1 MRKRVFI
8 FILLILFSGLVWGQT
23 LTYQFNRID
32 INQGLSN
39 NQVNCVFR
47 DSTGFMWIGTV
58 SGLNRFDG
66 YHFTVYQHD
75 LRDSTSIS
83 DNNIAK
89 IMTGPGQQLWIQTR
103 RGINIYNPLTAKFD
117 RHPENTLQQWG
128 IPGNVLTDIIKDRSG
143 QYWLLHPTA
152 GIFLADARH
161 KALSL
166 VHTADSSSIATN
178 SVSAMVQDK
187 AGDYWLLHSSGI
199 LEKLDARSHRVV
211 YRNTT
216 LVKPEHPGT
225 AWNMVTDNDG
235 DLWIYSNNEDNGV
248 YYFAIGG
255 RSFRHID
262 QATPGLALNNNIVRG
277 IVPDNNGQIWIGTD
291 HGGINIIDKKAQ
303 SIRYIENINEDNRSL
318 SQNSITT
325 LHKDNTG
332 IIWIGTFKK
341 GLNYYHE
348 NMVKFPL
355 YQYQA
360 YSRNSLPYND
370 VNRFVEDDNH
380 NLWIGTNGGG
390 LIYFDR
396 SRNTFTQYRH
406 DAGQPNSIS
415 GNVIVSLWI
424 DHRRQLWVGTYFG
437 GLDRFD
443 GHQFIHYKHD
453 PSDSNSL
460 SDNSIWEVL
469 EDKNNQLWIGT
480 LNGGLNRMDPATQQF
495 QHYAKEIP
503 SKYISALLEDKAG
516 NLWIGTSEGLD
527 VRNAQTGA
535 FKHYSNAP
543 AVEGSLSHNN
553 VVCIFQDSQ
562 DRIWVGT
569 REGLDLFNP
578 ADNSFYTLRKEDGLP
593 DNSILNI
600 LEANDHSLWMS
611 TPNGLSNMTIH
622 PATNGNGATYSFKN
636 YDESD
641 GLQGKEFN
649 ENAALKT
656 SRGELIFGGGN
667 GFNIFYPNAIALNKN
682 VPPVVLTDL
691 QIFNKSILPGEKI
704 NGRILLTA
712 AIAET
717 RSITLKPGENV
728 FSLEFA
734 SLNYFHPEKNRYAY
748 MLEGFNKEWLYTDAL
763 QRKATFTNLDPGTY
777 TFRVKAS
784 NNDGVW
790 NDTGLTLQIRVL
802 PPFWKTWP
810 AFLCYALLIL
820 GALLLARRIIQERE
834 RLKFRMEQQT
844 QEAARMH
851 ELDTLKIRFFTN
863 VSHEFRTPLSL
874 IITPLEKIIRQT
886 TEGNLKGQLELMQRN
901 ARRLLNLVN
910 QLLDFRKM
918 EVQEIK
924 LHTAEGDI
932 VGFVQ
937 ELTGS
942 FSDLSDKKHI
952 RLAFQS
958 NVQELKMLYDTDKIE
973 KILFN
978 LLSNAFKFTPE
989 QGSISVSVNYQE
1001 AAAQL
1006 EIAVKDNGIG
1016 IPLEKQD
1023 HIFERFFQHEVP
1035 TSMVNQGSGIGLSIT
1050 REFVKMHG
1058 GSISVDSAPEMGSC
1072 FTVLL
1077 PVKTTTT
1084 VVPGAVQETIRNN
1097 TAVAPATPVNTSS
1110 KKPVVLL
1117 VEDNED
1123 FRFYLKDNLGQ
1134 YFQIIEAENGL
1145 AAWKLLQHTLPHLIV
1160 SDISMPEM
1168 DGLELCKKVRSQ
1180 QRTAHLHIVLLTAR
1194 AEEAQQ
1200 LEALE
1205 TGASDY
1211 ITKPFNFE
1219 VLLSRLKNIISQQS
1233 SLRKTFQQ
1241 HIDAHPSEVAI
1252 SSADEQ
1258 FIQQALEIVE
1268 KNISNPDFS
1277 VEELSRALFMS
1288 RVSVYK
1294 KILALTGRSPIEFI
1308 RSIRLKRAARLLEK
1322 SQLTVAEVA
1331 YEVGFN
1337 NPKYFTKYFKMEYN
1351 VLPSLY
1357 KAESLK
1363 RKA

>member
-8 FILLILFSGLVWGQT
+8 FIFLFLVTIIMRGQT
-23 LTYQFNRID
+23 LPYQFNRID

-39 NQVNCVFR
+39 NQVNCIFR

-75 LRDSTSIS
+75 LRDTTSVA
-83 DNNIAK
+83 DNNISR
-89 IMTGPGQQLWIQTR
+89 IMAGPGQQLWIQTR
-103 RGINIYNPLTAKFD
+103 AGINIYDPVTARFN
-117 RHPENTLQQWG
+117 RRPEKILGQWG
-128 IPGNVLTDIIKDRSG
+128 FPGNTVTDIVKDPSG
-143 QYWLLHPTA
+143 GYWFLHPSA
-152 GIFLADARH
+152 GIFLVSAANKVKRFT
-161 KALSL
+161 
-166 VHTADSSSIATN
+166 HTGSGGSIGTN
-178 SVSAMVQDK
+178 SVSVLLPGK
-187 AGDYWLLHSSGI
+187 AGIYWLLHSNGL
-199 LEKLDARSHRVV
+199 LEKMDARSHQVV
-211 YRNTT
+211 YRDNT
-216 LVKPEHPGT
+216 LVRAEIPTGG
-225 AWNMVTDNDG
+225 WGMVADADG
-235 DLWIYSNNEDNGV
+235 DLWMFSKNEDNGV
-248 YYFAIGG
+248 YYFDVSTQ
-255 RSFRHID
+255 RFRHID
-262 QATPGLALNNNIVRG
+262 QNTPGLALNNNIVRG
-277 IVPDNNGQIWIGTD
+277 IVPDNSGLVWIGTD
-291 HGGINIIDKKAQ
+291 HGGINIINKKTQ
-303 SIRYIENINEDNRSL
+303 SIRYIENISEDNRSL

-325 LHKDNTG
+325 LYKDNTG

-341 GLNYYHE
+341 GLNFYHE

-370 VNRFVEDDNH
+370 VNRFVEDAAG

-396 SRNTFTQYRH
+396 ARNTFTQYRH
-406 DAGQPNSIS
+406 DPANNNSIS
-415 GNVIVSLWI
+415 GNVIVSLCI
-424 DHRRQLWVGTYFG
+424 DHNKQLWVGTYFS

-443 GHQFIHYKHD
+443 NGRFIHYKHD
-453 PSDSNSL
+453 PADSSSI
-460 SDNSIWEVL
+460 SDNSIWEIL
-469 EDKNNQLWIGT
+469 EDSRHQLWVGT
-480 LNGGLNRMDPATQQF
+480 LGAGLNRMDPTTGRFRQ
-495 QHYAKEIP
+495 YRREVK
-503 SKYISALLEDKAG
+503 SRYISALMEDHQGK
-516 NLWIGTSEGLD
+516 LWIGTSDGLD
-527 VRNAQTGA
+527 VYNPATGT
-535 FKHYSNAP
+535 FKHYNNLPGDST
-543 AVEGSLSHNN
+543 SLSHNN
-553 VVCIFQDSQ
+553 VVCIFQDS
-562 DRIWVGT
+562 RRLIWIGT
-569 REGLDLFNP
+569 REGLDLFDPKTNG
-578 ADNSFYTLRKEDGLP
+578 FRTLRKENGLP
-593 DNSILNI
+593 DNSVLNI
-600 LEANDHSLWMS
+600 LEANDHRLWMS
-611 TPNGLSNMTIH
+611 TPNGLCNMTIE
-622 PATNGNGATYSFKN
+622 GNTYTFKN

-641 GLQGKEFN
+641 GLQGKDFN

-667 GFNIFYPNAIALNKN
+667 GFNLFYPDAIALNN
-682 VPPVVLTDL
+682 NIPPVVLTDL
-691 QIFNKSILPGEKI
+691 QIFNKSVLPGEEI
-704 NGRILLTA
+704 NGRILLKA
-712 AIAET
+712 AIPET
-717 RSITLKPGENV
+717 QSITLKHGENV

-748 MLEGFNKEWLYTDAL
+748 MLEGFNKDWLYTDGL
-763 QRKATFTNLDPGTY
+763 QRKATYTNLDPGEY

-790 NDTGLTLQIRVL
+790 NEKGLTLKIKVL

-810 AFLCYALLIL
+810 AFLGYILLIL
-820 GALLLARRIIQERE
+820 GALLLARRIILERE

-874 IITPLEKIIRQT
+874 IITPLEKIVRQT
-886 TEGNLKGQLELMQRN
+886 TEGPLKVQLELMQRN

-924 LHTAEGDI
+924 LHPAEGDI
-932 VGFVQ
+932 ISFVKD
-937 ELTGS
+937 LTGS

-952 RLAFQS
+952 QLGFQS
-958 NVQELKMLYDTDKIE
+958 NVQELKMLYDADKIE
-973 KILFN
+973 KIIFN

-989 QGSISVSVNYQE
+989 NGSISVQVSYQE
-1001 AAAQL
+1001 TAGQL

-1016 IPLEKQD
+1016 IPPEKQE

-1035 TSMVNQGSGIGLSIT
+1035 ASMVNQGSGIGLSIT
-1050 REFVKMHG
+1050 KEFVKMHG
-1058 GSISVDSAPEMGSC
+1058 GSITVDSAPEMGSC
-1072 FTVLL
+1072 FTVYL
-1077 PVKTTTT
+1077 PVKTAAA
-1084 VVPGAVQETIRNN
+1084 VVPGDVQETIR
-1097 TAVAPATPVNTSS
+1097 TAVTVTAPPAVNTNS

-1123 FRFYLKDNLGQ
+1123 FRFYLKDNLSQ

-1145 AAWKLLQHTLPHLIV
+1145 AAWKVLQHTLPHLVV

-1168 DGLELCKKVRSQ
+1168 DGLELCKKVRAL
-1180 QRTAHLHIVLLTAR
+1180 QRTAHLPIVLLTAR

-1219 VLLSRLKNIISQQS
+1219 VLLSRLRNIISQQS

-1241 HIDAHPSEVAI
+1241 YIEANPGEIAI

-1258 FIQQALEIVE
+1258 FIQQALQIVE
-1268 KNISNPDFS
+1268 KNIANPDFS

-1308 RSIRLKRAARLLEK
+1308 RSIRLKRAAQLLEK

-1351 VLPSLY
+1351 VLPSVY
-1357 KAESLK
+1357 GKK
-1363 RKA
+1363 K

>member
-1 MRKRVFI
+1 MQ
-8 FILLILFSGLVWGQT
+8 LEGQT
-23 LTYQFNRID
+23 LAYQFNRID

-39 NQVNCVFR
+39 NQVNCIFR

-66 YHFTVYQHD
+66 YHFTVYRHD
-75 LRDSTSIS
+75 LRDSTSVA
-83 DNNIAK
+83 DNSIGK
-89 IMTGPGQQLWIQTR
+89 IMAGPGQELWIQTR
-103 RGINIYNPLTAKFD
+103 RGINIYNPLTTRFN
-117 RHPENTLQQWG
+117 RRPEKILQQWG
-128 IPGNVLTDIIKDRSG
+128 IPGSTITDIVRDNAG
-143 QYWLLHPTA
+143 QYWFLHPTA
-152 GIFLADARH
+152 GIFITGGSN
-161 KALSL
+161 KAVAL
-166 VHTADSSSIATN
+166 VHSADSSSIATN
-178 SVSAMVQDK
+178 SVAALTISK
-187 AGDYWLLHSSGI
+187 ANDYWLLHSNGI
-199 LEKLDARSHRVV
+199 LEKMDARSHRVI
-211 YRNTT
+211 YRNHG
-216 LVKPEHPGT
+216 LVTADHPAR
-225 AWNMVTDNDG
+225 AWTMVADNDG
-235 DLWIYSNNEDNGV
+235 DLWIFNDNEDNGV
-248 YYFAIGG
+248 YYFDAAK

-262 QATPGLALNNNIVRG
+262 QSTPGLTLNNNIVRG
-277 IVPDNNGQIWIGTD
+277 IVPDNNGLIWIGTD
-291 HGGINIIDKKAQ
+291 HGGVNIIDKKKQ
-303 SIRYIENINEDNRSL
+303 TIRYVENINEDNRSL

-325 LHKDNTG
+325 MYKDNTG

-370 VNRFVEDDNH
+370 VNRFVEDGSG

-396 SRNTFTQYRH
+396 GRNTFTQYRH
-406 DAGQPNSIS
+406 EADNPNSIS
-415 GNVIVSLWI
+415 GNVIVSLCI
-424 DHRRQLWVGTYFG
+424 DHNRQLWVGTYFG

-443 GHQFIHYKHD
+443 GSRFIHYKND
-453 PSDSNSL
+453 PQDSSSL

-469 EDKNNQLWIGT
+469 EDSKHQLWVGT
-480 LNGGLNRMDPATQQF
+480 LGGGLNVMDPVTHRFRRFPQV
-495 QHYAKEIP
+495 P

-527 VRNAQTGA
+527 VRNGQTGA
-535 FKHYSNAP
+535 FKHYSNVP
-543 AVEGSLSHNN
+543 SVSGSLSHNN
-553 VVCIFQDSQ
+553 VVCIFQDSRQ
-562 DRIWVGT
+562 RIWVGT
-569 REGLDLFNP
+569 REGLDLFN
-578 ADNSFYTLRKEDGLP
+578 AKDNSFRTLRQEDGLP

-611 TPNGLSNMTIH
+611 TPNGLSNMT
-622 PATNGNGATYSFKN
+622 TNGDAYTFKN

-667 GFNIFYPNAIALNKN
+667 GFNLFYPNAIALNTN
-682 VPPVVLTDL
+682 VPQVVLTDL

-712 AIAET
+712 AIPAT
-717 RSITLKPGENV
+717 RSITLQPGENV

-748 MLEGFNKEWLYTDAL
+748 MLEGFNKEWLYTDGL
-763 QRKATFTNLDPGTY
+763 QRRATYTNLDPGEY

-790 NDTGLTLQIRVL
+790 NDAGLTLQIRVL

-810 AFLCYALLIL
+810 AFLCYALLIF

-834 RLKFRMEQQT
+834 RLRFRMEQQT
-844 QEAARMH
+844 REAARMH
-851 ELDTLKIRFFTN
+851 ELDSLKIRFFTN

-874 IITPLEKIIRQT
+874 IIAPLEKIVRQT
-886 TEGNLKGQLELMQRN
+886 TDTGLKGQLELMQRN

-924 LHTAEGDI
+924 LHATEGDI
-932 VGFVQ
+932 IGFTK

-952 RLAFQS
+952 QLTFQS
-958 NVQELKMLYDTDKIE
+958 NVQALNMLYDADKIE

-989 QGSISVSVNYQE
+989 EGSIAVNVSYDSN
-1001 AAAQL
+1001 AAQL

-1023 HIFERFFQHEVP
+1023 YIFERFFQHEVP
-1035 TSMVNQGSGIGLSIT
+1035 SSMVNQGSGIGLSIT
-1050 REFVKMHG
+1050 KEFVKMHG
-1058 GSISVDSAPEMGSC
+1058 GSITVDSAPEMGSC

-1077 PVKTTTT
+1077 PVKTTSAA
-1084 VVPGAVQETIRNN
+1084 VPGKMQATIRAATVPVLPAPV
-1097 TAVAPATPVNTSS
+1097 TANS

-1134 YFQIIEAENGL
+1134 YFQIIEAENGQ
-1145 AAWKLLQHTLPHLIV
+1145 AAWKLLQHTLPQLIV

-1180 QRTAHLHIVLLTAR
+1180 QRTAHLPIVLLTAR

-1205 TGASDY
+1205 TGATDY

-1219 VLLSRLKNIISQQS
+1219 VLLSRIKNIISQQS

-1241 HIDAHPSEVAI
+1241 HIEANPSEVAI
-1252 SSADEQ
+1252 SSADEE
-1258 FIQQALEIVE
+1258 FIRHALEIVE
-1268 KNISNPDFS
+1268 KHISNPDFS

-1308 RSIRLKRAARLLEK
+1308 RGIRLKRAAQLLEK
-1322 SQLTVAEVA
+1322 SQMTVAEVA

-1337 NPKYFTKYFKMEYN
+1337 NPKYFTKYFKMEYG
-1351 VLPSLY
+1351 VLPSVY
-1357 KAESLK
+1357 GKK
-1363 RKA
+1363 K

>member
-1 MRKRVFI
+1 MQ
-8 FILLILFSGLVWGQT
+8 GQT
-23 LTYQFNRID
+23 LPYQFNRID

-39 NQVNCVFR
+39 NQVNCIFR

-75 LRDSTSIS
+75 LRDTTSLT
-83 DNNIAK
+83 DNNINK
-89 IMTGPGQQLWIQTR
+89 IMPGPGQQLWIQTR
-103 RGINIYNPLTAKFD
+103 SGINIYDPVSTRFN
-117 RHPENTLQQWG
+117 RHPEQVLQQWG
-128 IPGNVLTDIIKDRSG
+128 IPGNVITDIVNDNHG
-143 QYWLLHPTA
+143 NYWFLHPTA
-152 GIFLADARH
+152 GIFLVH
-161 KALSL
+161 NQQKALSFK
-166 VHTADSSSIATN
+166 HTADTASIATN
-178 SVSAMVQDK
+178 TVSALLPDK
-187 AGDYWLLHSSGI
+187 SGHYWLLHSNGI
-199 LEKLDARSHRVV
+199 LEKMDARNHRII

-216 LVKPEHPGT
+216 LVRPQSPGT
-225 AWNMVTDNDG
+225 TWSMAADMDG
-235 DLWIYSNNEDNGV
+235 DLWLFSNNEDNGA
-248 YYFAIGG
+248 YYFEAGTG
-255 RSFRHID
+255 RFRHID
-262 QATPGLALNNNIVRG
+262 QSTPGLPLNNNIVRG
-277 IVPDNNGQIWIGTD
+277 IVPDNNGFIWIGTD
-291 HGGINIIDKKAQ
+291 HGGINIIDKKKQ
-303 SIRYIENINEDNRSL
+303 TIRYIENIPEDNRSL
-318 SQNSITT
+318 SQNSITS
-325 LHKDNTG
+325 LYKDNTG
-332 IIWIGTFKK
+332 IIWVGTFKK

-370 VNRFVEDDNH
+370 VNRFVEDAAG

-396 SRNTFTQYRH
+396 SRNNFTQYRH
-406 DAGQPNSIS
+406 EPGNNNSIS
-415 GNVIVSLWI
+415 GNVIVSLCI
-424 DHRRQLWVGTYFG
+424 DHNRQLWIGTYFG

-443 GHQFIHYKHD
+443 GRRFIHYKHNPAD
-453 PSDSNSL
+453 TNSI

-469 EDKNNQLWIGT
+469 EDSRHQLWIGT
-480 LNGGLNRMDPATQQF
+480 LSGGLNRMDPATGQF
-495 QHYAKEIP
+495 RHYRKEVP
-503 SKYISALLEDKAG
+503 SKYIAALMEDRQG
-516 NLWIGTSEGLD
+516 NLWIGTSDGLD
-527 VRNAQTGA
+527 VLQLSTGT
-535 FKHYSNAP
+535 FKHYSNTP
-543 AVEGSLSHNN
+543 NVPGSLSHNN

-562 DRIWVGT
+562 DHIWIGT
-569 REGLDLFNP
+569 REGLDLYHRK
-578 ADNSFYTLRKEDGLP
+578 DNNFRTFRKEDGLP
-593 DNSILNI
+593 DNSVLNI

-611 TPNGLSNMTIH
+611 TPNGLSNMMIRE
-622 PATNGNGATYSFKN
+622 GATPTYTFKN

-641 GLQGKEFN
+641 GLQGKDFN

-667 GFNIFYPNAIALNKN
+667 GFNLFYPNAIALNN
-682 VPPVVLTDL
+682 NLPPVVLTDL
-691 QIFNKSILPGEKI
+691 QIFNKSILPGEQV
-704 NGRILLTA
+704 NGRILLQA
-712 AIAET
+712 SMPET
-717 RSITLKPGENV
+717 RSITLKHKENV

-748 MLEGFNKEWLYTDAL
+748 MLEGFNKDWLYTDGL
-763 QRKATFTNLDPGTY
+763 QRKATFTNLDPGEY

-790 NDTGLTLQIRVL
+790 NEEALTLKIRVL

-810 AFLCYALLIL
+810 AFIGYALLIL
-820 GALLLARRIIQERE
+820 GALLLARRIILERE
-834 RLKFRMEQQT
+834 RLKFRVAQQT

-851 ELDTLKIRFFTN
+851 ELDALKIRFFTN

-874 IITPLEKIIRQT
+874 IIAPLEKMMRQSADS
-886 TEGNLKGQLELMQRN
+886 GLKVQLELMQRN

-924 LHTAEGDI
+924 LHPAEGEI
-932 VGFVQ
+932 IGFIKD
-937 ELTGS
+937 LTSS
-942 FSDLSDKKHI
+942 FSDLSEKKHI
-952 RLAFQS
+952 QLNFQS
-958 NVQELKMLYDTDKIE
+958 DIQELTMLYDADKIE

-989 QGSISVSVNYQE
+989 NGSISVHVSYQE
-1001 AAAQL
+1001 NSQQL
-1006 EIAVKDNGIG
+1006 EIAVKDTGIG
-1016 IPLEKQD
+1016 IPPEKQA

-1035 TSMVNQGSGIGLSIT
+1035 ASMVNQGSGIGLSIT

-1072 FTVLL
+1072 FTVCL
-1077 PVKTTTT
+1077 PVKTVTAT
-1084 VVPGAVQETIRNN
+1084 VAGTVQEVIS
-1097 TAVAPATPVNTSS
+1097 TAAHIPPSVPVNSNS

-1134 YFQIIEAENGL
+1134 YFQIIATENGA
-1145 AAWKLLQHTLPHLIV
+1145 AAWKVLQHTLPHLIV

-1168 DGLELCKKVRSQ
+1168 DGLELCKKIRGQ
-1180 QRTAHLHIVLLTAR
+1180 QRTAHLPVVLLTAR

-1219 VLLSRLKNIISQQS
+1219 VLLSRIKNIISQQS

-1241 HIDAHPSEVAI
+1241 HIAANPSEVAV

-1258 FIQQALEIVE
+1258 FIQTALQIVE
-1268 KNISNPDFS
+1268 KNIANPDFS
-1277 VEELSRALFMS
+1277 VEELSKALFMS

-1308 RSIRLKRAARLLEK
+1308 RSIRLKRAAQLLEK

-1351 VLPSLY
+1351 VLPSVY
-1357 KAESLK
+1357 GKK
-1363 RKA
+1363 K

>member
-1 MRKRVFI
+1 M
-8 FILLILFSGLVWGQT
+8 WGQT
-23 LTYQFNRID
+23 LSYQFNRID

-39 NQVNCVFR
+39 NQVNCILK
-47 DSTGFMWIGTV
+47 DSSGFMWIGTV

-66 YHFTVYQHD
+66 YSFNVFQHD
-75 LRDSTSIS
+75 LRDSASLS
-83 DNNIAK
+83 DNAVNK
-89 IMTGPGQQLWIQTR
+89 IMAGPGQQLWIQTR
-103 RGINIYNPLTAKFD
+103 SGINIFD
-117 RHPENTLQQWG
+117 PVSTRFNRRPETVLQQWG
-128 IPGNVLTDIIKDRSG
+128 IPGNTITDIVKDKTG
-143 QYWLLHPTA
+143 QYWFLHPFA
-152 GIFLADARH
+152 GIYIINSRN
-161 KALSL
+161 KPEKL
-166 VHTADSSSIATN
+166 VHTADTTTIATN
-178 SVSAMVQDK
+178 SVSAMIPDK
-187 AGDYWLLHSSGI
+187 AGDYWLLHSNGI
-199 LEKLDARSHRVV
+199 LEKMEARSHRIV
-211 YRNTT
+211 YRNNT
-216 LVKPEHPGT
+216 LVRPDLST
-225 AWNMVTDNDG
+225 SAWSLVMDNDG
-235 DLWIYSNNEDNGV
+235 DLWLFQSKEDNGV
-248 YYFAIGG
+248 YYFHVSQH
-255 RSFRHID
+255 SFQHID
-262 QATPGLALNNNIVRG
+262 QSTPGLALNNNIVRG
-277 IVPDNNGQIWIGTD
+277 IVPDNNGLVWIGTD
-291 HGGINIIDKKAQ
+291 HGGVNIINKKEH
-303 SIRYIENINEDNRSL
+303 SIRYIENIGDDNRSL

-325 LHKDNTG
+325 LYKDNTG

-348 NMVKFPL
+348 HMVKFPL
-355 YQYQA
+355 YQYQT

-370 VNRFVEDDNH
+370 VNRFVEDARG

-396 SRNTFTQYRH
+396 SRNTFTSYKH
-406 DAGQPNSIS
+406 EAGNENSIS

-424 DHRRQLWVGTYFG
+424 DHAQQLWIGTYFG

-443 GHQFIHYKHD
+443 GTRFVHYKHD
-453 PSDSNSL
+453 PANSNSI

-469 EDKNNQLWIGT
+469 EDRQHRLWVGT
-480 LNGGLNRMDPATQQF
+480 LNGGLNVMDPVTHQF
-495 QHYAKEIP
+495 HQFTSKEIP
-503 SKYISALLEDKAG
+503 SRYISALLEDKQG
-516 NLWIGTSEGLD
+516 NLWIGTSDGLD
-527 VRNAQTGA
+527 VHNGKTGA
-535 FKHYSNAP
+535 FTHYSNAP
-543 AVEGSLSHNN
+543 ATRGSLSHNN
-553 VVCIFQDSQ
+553 VVCIFEDSQ
-562 DRIWVGT
+562 GRIWVGT

-578 ADNSFYTLRKEDGLP
+578 GSNNFRTFRKEDGLP
-593 DNSILNI
+593 DNSVLNI

-611 TPNGLSNMTIH
+611 TPNGLSSLTIK
-622 PATNGNGATYSFKN
+622 PGANAKGYTYQFKN

-667 GFNIFYPNAIALNKN
+667 GFNLFYPNAITVNSN

-691 QIFNKSILPGEKI
+691 QIFNKSIRPGEKI
-704 NGRILLTA
+704 NGRVLLSA
-712 AIAET
+712 AIPET
-717 RSITLKPGENV
+717 RSITLQHGENV

-748 MLEGFNKEWLYTDAL
+748 MLEGFSKDWLYTDGL
-763 QRKATFTNLDPGTY
+763 QRKATFTNLDPGEY

-790 NDTGLTLQIRVL
+790 NEQGLTLQIRVL

-810 AFLCYALLIL
+810 AFLLYVLLIL
-820 GALLLARRIIQERE
+820 GALLLAHKLILERE
-834 RLKFRMEQQT
+834 RLKFRMEQQS
-844 QEAARMH
+844 QEATRMH

-874 IITPLEKIIRQT
+874 IIAPLEKIIKQT
-886 TEGNLKGQLELMQRN
+886 TEGGVKAQLELMQRN

-924 LHTAEGDI
+924 LHANEGDM
-932 VGFVQ
+932 VDFVK

-952 RLAFQS
+952 QLAFQS
-958 NVQELKMLYDTDKIE
+958 DVQELKMLYDGDKIE
-973 KILFN
+973 KVIFN

-989 QGSISVSVNYQE
+989 QGSISVNVSYRE
-1001 AAAQL
+1001 ASAQL
-1006 EIAVKDNGIG
+1006 VIAVKDNGIG

-1035 TSMVNQGSGIGLSIT
+1035 GSMMNQGSGIGLSIT
-1050 REFVKMHG
+1050 REFIKMHG
-1058 GSISVDSAPEMGSC
+1058 GSITVDSAPEMGSC
-1072 FTVLL
+1072 FTVIL
-1077 PVKTTTT
+1077 PVKTTTAAA
-1084 VVPGAVQETIRNN
+1084 PGEMQETIRVLPEPA
-1097 TAVAPATPVNTSS
+1097 TVAPTLAVANNQS
-1110 KKPVVLL
+1110 KKPVILL

-1134 YFQIIEAENGL
+1134 YFQIITAENGL
-1145 AAWKLLQHTLPHLIV
+1145 AAWKILQHTLPHLIV
-1160 SDISMPEM
+1160 SDIAMPEM
-1168 DGLELCKKVRSQ
+1168 DGLELCKKIRAQ
-1180 QRTAHLHIVLLTAR
+1180 QRTAHLPLIMLTAR

-1205 TGASDY
+1205 TGATDY

-1219 VLLSRLKNIISQQS
+1219 VLLSRIKNIISQQS
-1233 SLRKTFQQ
+1233 SLRDTFRQ
-1241 HIDAHPSEVAI
+1241 HITANPSEVAI

-1258 FIQQALEIVE
+1258 FVQQALQIVE

-1277 VEELSRALFMS
+1277 VEELSKALFMS

-1294 KILALTGRSPIEFI
+1294 KILSLTGKSPIEFI
-1308 RSIRLKRAARLLEK
+1308 RSIRLKRAAQLLEK

-1351 VLPSLY
+1351 VLPSVY
-1357 KAESLK
+1357 GKK
-1363 RKA
+1363 K

>member
-1 MRKRVFI
+1 MRKRVLI
-8 FILLILFSGLVWGQT
+8 FILLFLHTLVMRGQT
-23 LTYQFNRID
+23 LPYQFNRID

-47 DSTGFMWIGTV
+47 DSMGFMWIGTV

-75 LRDSTSIS
+75 LRDTTSVS
-83 DNNIAK
+83 DNNINK
-89 IMTGPGQQLWIQTR
+89 IMAGPGQQLWIRTR
-103 RGINIYNPLTAKFD
+103 SGMNIYDPVTTRFN
-117 RHPENTLQQWG
+117 RRPENILRQWG
-128 IPGNVLTDIIKDRSG
+128 FSGNVVTDIVKDPSG
-143 QYWLLHPTA
+143 GYWFLHPSA
-152 GIFLADARH
+152 GIFLVDNGNRAQQFT
-161 KALSL
+161 
-166 VHTADSSSIATN
+166 HTSDGGSIGTN
-178 SVSAMVQDK
+178 SVSALLPGQ
-187 AGDYWLLHSSGI
+187 AGHYWLLHSNGL
-199 LEKLDARSHRVV
+199 LEKMDARSHRIV
-211 YRNTT
+211 YRNNT
-216 LVKPEHPGT
+216 LVRPDIAGAT
-225 AWNMVTDNDG
+225 WSMVADADG
-235 DLWIYSNNEDNGV
+235 DLWLFSTNEDNGV
-248 YYFAIGG
+248 YFFDI
-255 RSFRHID
+255 RSQQFRHID
-262 QATPGLALNNNIVRG
+262 QNTPGLALNNNIVRG
-277 IVPDNNGQIWIGTD
+277 VVADNNGLIWIGTD
-291 HGGINIIDKKAQ
+291 HGGINIINKKAQ
-303 SIRYIENINEDNRSL
+303 SIRYIENINEDERSL
-318 SQNSITT
+318 SQNSINA
-325 LHKDNTG
+325 LYKDNTG

-370 VNRFVEDDNH
+370 VNRFVEDAAG

-390 LIYFDR
+390 LIYYDR

-406 DAGQPNSIS
+406 DAGNNNSIA
-415 GNVIVSLWI
+415 GNVIVSLCI
-424 DHRRQLWVGTYFG
+424 DHNKQLWVGTYFG

-443 GHQFIHYKHD
+443 GSRFIHYKHD
-453 PSDSNSL
+453 PADSNSV
-460 SDNSIWEVL
+460 SDNSIWEIL
-469 EDKNNQLWIGT
+469 EDSRHQLWIGT
-480 LNGGLNRMDPATQQF
+480 LGAGLNRLDPATGRF
-495 QHYAKEIP
+495 QRFPQVK
-503 SKYISALLEDKAG
+503 STYIAALLEDRQG
-516 NLWIGTSEGLD
+516 NLWIGTSDGID
-527 VRNAQTGA
+527 VLHLATGV
-535 FKHYSNAP
+535 FKHYNNVP
-543 AVEGSLSHNN
+543 GVNGSLSHNN

-562 DRIWVGT
+562 QRVWIGT
-569 REGLDLFNP
+569 REGLNLFSPKN
-578 ADNSFYTLRKEDGLP
+578 NNFRTLRKEDGLP
-593 DNSILNI
+593 DNSVLNI

-611 TPNGLSNMTIH
+611 TPNGLSNMKIGPDAFT
-622 PATNGNGATYSFKN
+622 FKN

-641 GLQGKEFN
+641 GLQGKDFN

-667 GFNIFYPNAIALNKN
+667 GFNLFYPNAIALNN
-682 VPPVVLTDL
+682 NIPPVVLTDL
-691 QIFNKSILPGEKI
+691 QIFNKSVLPGEKI
-704 NGRILLTA
+704 NGRVLLKA
-712 AIAET
+712 AIPET
-717 RSITLKPGENV
+717 QSITLKPGENV
-728 FSLEFA
+728 FSIEFA

-748 MLEGFNKEWLYTDAL
+748 MLEGFNKDWLYTDGME
-763 QRKATFTNLDPGTY
+763 RKATFTNLDPGDY
-777 TFRVKAS
+777 AFRVKAS

-790 NDTGLTLQIRVL
+790 NEKGITLKIKVL

-810 AFLCYALLIL
+810 AFLGYVLLIL
-820 GALLLARRIIQERE
+820 GALLLARRIILERE

-851 ELDTLKIRFFTN
+851 ELDALKIRFFTN

-886 TEGNLKGQLELMQRN
+886 SESSLKVQLELMQRN

-932 VGFVQ
+932 IGFVKD
-937 ELTGS
+937 LTSS

-952 RLAFQS
+952 QLNFQS
-958 NVQELKMLYDTDKIE
+958 NIQELKMLYDADKIE
-973 KILFN
+973 KIIFN

-989 QGSISVSVNYQE
+989 NGSISVHVSYQE
-1001 AAAQL
+1001 TTAQL

-1016 IPLEKQD
+1016 IPPEKQEY
-1023 HIFERFFQHEVP
+1023 IFERFFQHEVP
-1035 TSMVNQGSGIGLSIT
+1035 ASMVNQGSGIGLSIT
-1050 REFVKMHG
+1050 KEFVKLHG
-1058 GSISVDSAPEMGSC
+1058 GSITVDSAPEMGSC
-1072 FTVLL
+1072 FTVYL
-1077 PVKTTTT
+1077 PVKTAA
-1084 VVPGAVQETIRNN
+1084 VAVPGAVQETIRTT
-1097 TAVAPATPVNTSS
+1097 TAVTPAATVNSNS

-1123 FRFYLKDNLGQ
+1123 FRFYLKDNLTQ

-1145 AAWKLLQHTLPHLIV
+1145 AAWKLLQQTLPHLIV

-1168 DGLELCKKVRSQ
+1168 DGLELCKKVRAQ
-1180 QRTAHLHIVLLTAR
+1180 QRTAHLPIVLLTAR

-1219 VLLSRLKNIISQQS
+1219 VLLSRIKNIISQQS

-1241 HIDAHPSEVAI
+1241 YIEANPGEIAI

-1258 FIQQALEIVE
+1258 FIQQALQIVE

-1308 RSIRLKRAARLLEK
+1308 RGIRLKRAAQLLEK

-1351 VLPSLY
+1351 VLPSVY
-1357 KAESLK
+1357 GKK
-1363 RKA
+1363 K

>member
-1 MRKRVFI
+1 MRKRAII
-8 FILLILFSGLVWGQT
+8 FFFFLLFTRTLPGQT
-23 LTYQFNRID
+23 LAYQFNRID

-39 NQVNCVFR
+39 NQVNCIFR
-47 DSTGFMWIGTV
+47 DSTGFLWIGTGA
-58 SGLNRFDG
+58 GLNRFDG
-66 YHFTVYQHD
+66 YHFTVYLHD
-75 LRDSTSIS
+75 LRDSSSLS
-83 DNNIAK
+83 DNNISQ
-89 IMTGPGQQLWIQTR
+89 IMEGPARRLWIRTR
-103 RGINIYNPLTAKFD
+103 SGINIYDPVTGRFN
-117 RHPENTLQQWG
+117 RHPEILLQQWG
-128 IPGNVLTDIIKDRSG
+128 IPGNTLTAITRMPSG

-152 GIFLADARH
+152 GIFITDGQ
-161 KALSL
+161 
-166 VHTADSSSIATN
+166 HTATRLTHNADTSSIATN
-178 SVSAMVQDK
+178 SVAALVADK
-187 AGDYWLLHSSGI
+187 AGDCWLLHSNGI
-199 LEKLDARSHRVV
+199 LEKMDSRSHRVL
-211 YRNTT
+211 YRNNS
-216 LVKPEHPGT
+216 LAG
-225 AWNMVTDNDG
+225 ANWSMVADNDG
-235 DLWIYSNNEDNGV
+235 DLWLFNNNEDNGV
-248 YYFAIGG
+248 YHFNTRQYT
-255 RSFRHID
+255 FRHID
-262 QATPGLALNNNIVRG
+262 QHTPGLALNNNIVRG
-277 IVPDNNGQIWIGTD
+277 IVPDNNGLIWVGTD

-303 SIRYIENINEDNRSL
+303 QVRYIENISEDSRSL
-318 SQNSITT
+318 SQNSINA
-325 LHKDNTG
+325 LYKDNTG

-355 YQYQA
+355 YQNMS
-360 YSRNSLPYND
+360 YSRNSLPFND
-370 VNRFVEDDNH
+370 VNRFVEDDKG

-396 SRNTFTQYRH
+396 SRNTFTTYRH
-406 DAGQPNSIS
+406 DPANANSIS
-415 GNVIVSLWI
+415 GNVVVSLLI
-424 DHRRQLWVGTYFG
+424 DHARQLWVGTYFG

-443 GHQFIHYKHD
+443 GHRFVHYKHD
-453 PSDSNSL
+453 PKDSSSL
-460 SDNSIWEVL
+460 SDNSIWELL
-469 EDKNNQLWIGT
+469 EDSQHRLWVGT
-480 LNGGLNRMDPATQQF
+480 LAGGLNQLDPVTNKFAHF
-495 QHYAKEIP
+495 RPAVP
-503 SKYISALLEDKAG
+503 SKYVSALLEDKQG
-516 NLWIGTSEGLD
+516 SLWVGTSDGLD
-527 VRNAQTGA
+527 IRSPGTGI
-535 FKHYSNAP
+535 FRHYSNDPNNP
-543 AVEGSLSHNN
+543 ASLSHNN
-553 VVCIFQDSQ
+553 IVCIFQDSQ
-562 DRIWVGT
+562 DRVWIGT
-569 REGLDLFNP
+569 REGLDLYNP
-578 ADNSFYTLRKEDGLP
+578 KDDDFTTFRKSDGLP
-593 DNSILNI
+593 DNTVLNI

-611 TPNGLSNMTIH
+611 TPNGLCNMTFQ
-622 PATNGNGATYSFKN
+622 PGANGKGLTYHFKN

-641 GLQGKEFN
+641 GLQGKDFN

-667 GFNIFYPNAIALNKN
+667 GFNLFYPTSIALNKN
-682 VPPVVLTDL
+682 IPPVVLTDL

-704 NGRILLTA
+704 NGRVLLPG
-712 AIAET
+712 AISEI
-717 RSITLKPGENV
+717 RSITLQHGENV

-734 SLNYFHPEKNRYAY
+734 SLNYFHPEKNQYAY
-748 MLEGFNKEWLYTDAL
+748 MLEGFNKDWLYTDGT
-763 QRKATFTNLDPGTY
+763 QRRATFTNLDPGEY

-790 NDTGLTLQIRVL
+790 NDAGLTLKIRVL

-810 AFLCYALLIL
+810 AFLCYVLLII
-820 GALLLARRIIQERE
+820 GALLLARRIILERE
-834 RLKFRMEQQT
+834 RLKFRMAQQT

-851 ELDTLKIRFFTN
+851 ELDSLKIRFFTN

-874 IITPLEKIIRQT
+874 IITPLEKIIKQT
-886 TEGNLKGQLELMQRN
+886 AEAPLRSQLELMQRN
-901 ARRLLNLVN
+901 ARRLLSLVN

-924 LHTAEGDI
+924 LHTGEGDI
-932 VGFVQ
+932 ISFLR

-952 RLAFQS
+952 SLTFQS
-958 NVQELKMLYDTDKIE
+958 NVQELKMLYDADKIE

-989 QGSISVSVNYQE
+989 DGAIGVQVQYRESD
-1001 AAAQL
+1001 AQL

-1023 HIFERFFQHEVP
+1023 HIFERFFQHDLPASV
-1035 TSMVNQGSGIGLSIT
+1035 VNQGSGIGLSIT
-1050 REFVKMHG
+1050 KEFVKMHG
-1058 GSISVDSAPEMGSC
+1058 GNISVDSAPEMGSC
-1072 FTVLL
+1072 FTVVL
-1077 PVKTTTT
+1077 PVKAVTPA
-1084 VVPGAVQETIRNN
+1084 VAGAMEETIR
-1097 TAVAPATPVNTSS
+1097 TQQAALAVAAPVNNS

-1123 FRFYLKDNLGQ
+1123 FRFYLKDNLSQ
-1134 YFQIIEAENGL
+1134 YFQILEAENGL
-1145 AAWKLLQHTLPHLIV
+1145 VAWKLLQQTLPHLIV

-1168 DGLELCKKVRSQ
+1168 DGLELCKKVRAQ
-1180 QRTAHLHIVLLTAR
+1180 QRTTHLPVVLLTAR

-1219 VLLSRLKNIISQQS
+1219 VLLSRLRNIISQQT

-1241 HIDAHPSEVAI
+1241 HIEANPSEIAI

-1258 FIQQALEIVE
+1258 FIQQALQIVE

-1308 RSIRLKRAARLLEK
+1308 RSIRLKRAVQLLEK

-1337 NPKYFTKYFKMEYN
+1337 NPKYFTRYFKMEYN
-1351 VLPSLY
+1351 VLPSQY
-1357 KAESLK
+1357 KAESIK

>member
-1 MRKRVFI
+1 MRKRVLIFI
-8 FILLILFSGLVWGQT
+8 FSLLFSTQLEGQT
-23 LTYQFNRID
+23 LAYQFNRID

-39 NQVNCVFR
+39 NQVNCIFR

-66 YHFTVYQHD
+66 YHFTVYRHD
-75 LRDSTSIS
+75 LRDSTSVA
-83 DNNIAK
+83 DNNISK
-89 IMTGPGQQLWIQTR
+89 IMAGPGQQLWVQTR
-103 RGINIYNPLTAKFD
+103 RGINIYNPLTARFS
-117 RHPENTLQQWG
+117 RRPEKLLQQWG
-128 IPGNVLTDIIKDRSG
+128 IPGSTITDIVRDKAG
-143 QYWLLHPTA
+143 LYWLLHPTA
-152 GIFLADARH
+152 GIFIIGTGN
-161 KALSL
+161 KALPL

-178 SVSAMVQDK
+178 SVAALTVDK
-187 AGDYWLLHSSGI
+187 AGDQWLLHSSGI
-199 LEKLDARSHRVV
+199 LEKMDARSHRVV
-211 YRNTT
+211 YRNHG
-216 LVKPEHPGT
+216 LVRADHPAT
-225 AWNMVTDNDG
+225 AWTMVADNDG
-235 DLWIYSNNEDNGV
+235 DLWIFSSNEDNGI
-248 YYFAIGG
+248 YYFDAT
-255 RSFRHID
+255 RHSFRHID
-262 QATPGLALNNNIVRG
+262 QSTPGLALNNNIVRG
-277 IVPDNNGQIWIGTD
+277 IVPDNSGLIWIGTD
-291 HGGINIIDKKAQ
+291 HGGINIIDKKNQ
-303 SIRYIENINEDNRSL
+303 TIRYIENINEDNRSL

-325 LHKDNTG
+325 LYKDNTG

-370 VNRFVEDDNH
+370 VNRFVEDGSG

-396 SRNTFTQYRH
+396 GRNTFTQYRH
-406 DAGQPNSIS
+406 ETSNPNSIS
-415 GNVIVSLWI
+415 GNVIVSLCI
-424 DHRRQLWVGTYFG
+424 DHNRQLWVGTYFG

-443 GHQFIHYKHD
+443 GSRFIHYKHD
-453 PSDSNSL
+453 PKDSSSL

-469 EDKNNQLWIGT
+469 EDSKHQLWVGT
-480 LNGGLNRMDPATQQF
+480 LNGGLNVMDPVTQRFRRFPQV
-495 QHYAKEIP
+495 P

-527 VRNAQTGA
+527 VRNGQTGA
-535 FKHYSNAP
+535 FKHYSNIP
-543 AVEGSLSHNN
+543 AVSGSLSHNN
-553 VVCIFQDSQ
+553 VVCIFQDSRQ
-562 DRIWVGT
+562 RIWVGT
-569 REGLDLFNP
+569 REGLDLFNTK
-578 ADNSFYTLRKEDGLP
+578 DDSFRTLRQEDGLP

-611 TPNGLSNMTIH
+611 TPNGLSNMT
-622 PATNGNGATYSFKN
+622 TNGGAYTFKN

-667 GFNIFYPNAIALNKN
+667 GFNLFYPNAIALNNN
-682 VPPVVLTDL
+682 VPQVVLTDL

-712 AIAET
+712 AIPAT
-717 RSITLKPGENV
+717 RSITLQPGENV

-748 MLEGFNKEWLYTDAL
+748 KLEGFNKEWLYTDGL
-763 QRKATFTNLDPGTY
+763 QRRATFTNLDPGEY

-834 RLKFRMEQQT
+834 RLRFRMEQQT

-851 ELDTLKIRFFTN
+851 ELDSLKIRFFTN

-874 IITPLEKIIRQT
+874 IIAPLEKIVRQT
-886 TEGNLKGQLELMQRN
+886 ADTNLKGQLELMQRN

-924 LHTAEGDI
+924 LHATEGDI
-932 VGFVQ
+932 IGFTK

-952 RLAFQS
+952 QLTFQS
-958 NVQELKMLYDTDKIE
+958 NVQALNMLYDTDKIE

-989 QGSISVSVNYQE
+989 DGSIAVNVSYDSNAE
-1001 AAAQL
+1001 QL

-1035 TSMVNQGSGIGLSIT
+1035 SSVVNQGSGIGLSIT
-1050 REFVKMHG
+1050 KEFVKMHG
-1058 GSISVDSAPEMGSC
+1058 GSITVDSAPEMGSC

-1077 PVKTTTT
+1077 PVKTTTAAI
-1084 VVPGAVQETIRNN
+1084 PGEMQTTIR
-1097 TAVAPATPVNTSS
+1097 AAAAPALPTPVTPNS

-1145 AAWKLLQHTLPHLIV
+1145 AAWKLLQHTLPQLIV

-1168 DGLELCKKVRSQ
+1168 DGLELCKKVRAQ
-1180 QRTAHLHIVLLTAR
+1180 QRTAHLPIVLLTAR

-1219 VLLSRLKNIISQQS
+1219 VLLSRIKNIISQQS

-1241 HIDAHPSEVAI
+1241 HIEANPSEVAI
-1252 SSADEQ
+1252 SSADEE
-1258 FIQQALEIVE
+1258 FIRQALELVE

-1308 RSIRLKRAARLLEK
+1308 RSIRLKRAAQLLEK
-1322 SQLTVAEVA
+1322 SQMTVAEVA

-1351 VLPSLY
+1351 VLPSVY
-1357 KAESLK
+1357 GKK
-1363 RKA
+1363 K